1 MTFLFKGGP
10 LLTKARAIFD
20 ATYTHSTNLA
30 SFVITYKGLCLL
42 MREMEGKTAEYHSF
56 LAALV
61 GGYLVFGNYNK
72 VNEQINLYL
81 LSRILYGLVRLGA
94 DKGYIYKPKG
104 DTFPLFA
111 ALVWG
116 IVLWMFEYHRGV
128 LQPSLQ
134 ASMTYLYDDSNVFTN
149 IKNFLVYNK

>member
-1 MTFLFKGGP
+1 MATPIAAINQLLASGKYHSILALIKGFRNGLVYGAKIRFPHALVMTFLFKGGP

-61 GGYLVFGNYNK
+61 GGY
-72 VNEQINLYL
+72 
-81 LSRILYGLVRLGA
+81 
-94 DKGYIYKPKG
+94 
-104 DTFPLFA
+104 
-111 ALVWG
+111 
-116 IVLWMFEYHRGV
+116 
-128 LQPSLQ
+128 
-134 ASMTYLYDDSNVFTN
+134 
-149 IKNFLVYNK
+149 